1 VIDNSGVG
9 DDALA
14 GRDLVTLLKAN
25 WVKLLIIGQAP
36 SFTPVGWSIT
46 RAFIVFGAYNFDLGL
61 EAPGHEYMWEYP
73 GVGPVIE
80 TFLAE
85 NFGTE

>member
-1 VIDNSGVG
+1 
-9 DDALA
+9 
-14 GRDLVTLLKAN
+14 LLKAN